1 MLKTSHHL
9 IHLETRGSLQFI
21 DLTDR
26 VAEIVK
32 ESGICQGL
40 VNIQTRHTTTAIVIN
55 EHEPL
60 LLEVDHARER
70 TVSVMVMGE

>member
-1 MLKTSHHL
+1 MCLNEHIDGVFMLKTSHHL
-9 IHLETRGSLQFI
+9 IHLETKGSLQFI

-40 VNIQTRHTTTAIVIN
+40 VNIQTRHTTTARYVSW
-55 EHEPL
+55 EF
-60 LLEVDHARER
+60 LEGGVKR
-70 TVSVMVMGE
+70 